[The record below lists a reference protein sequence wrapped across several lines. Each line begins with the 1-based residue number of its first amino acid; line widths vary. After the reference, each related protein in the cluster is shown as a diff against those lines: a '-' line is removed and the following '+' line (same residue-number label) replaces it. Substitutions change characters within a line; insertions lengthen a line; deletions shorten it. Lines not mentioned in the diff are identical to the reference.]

1 MDKPTWTVI
10 PENSS
15 VYATVSSVK
24 GTFHSYE
31 ANVEVDPE
39 SIVTSNISFMVDLSS
54 IDTGHKELDAHL
66 LSEHFFEVE
75 KFPDV
80 RFIAN
85 NILEQDDHRYEL
97 VGDFSLHGVMRTE
110 SFFVTLEPGSGKTA
124 QLRAKA
130 VIKRSDYGLTLDDA
144 FQKAGAPIEDEVNI
158 LLDLHLVKT
167 A

>member
-1 MDKPTWTVI
+1 MDKPIWNVVQ
-10 PENSS
+10 ENSS

-24 GTFHSYE
+24 SVFHSYE
-31 ANVEVDPE
+31 AHVEVEPE
-39 SIVTSNISFMVDLSS
+39 SLVTANISFTVDLSS

-66 LSEHFFEVE
+66 LSEHFFEIE

-110 SFFVTLEPGSGKTA
+110 SFFMTFESDNGETA

-144 FQKAGAPIEDEVNI
+144 FQKAGASVGDEVNI
-158 LLDLHLVKT
+158 VLDLQLVKT